1 MKTSHQKGIREL
13 EDTMKKSDIKLKG
26 PWNYIFS
33 ENIFWKRK
41 YFQVFD
47 CILKNTLE
55 NIIRCLV
62 VFLKMF

>member
-1 MKTSHQKGIREL
+1 
-13 EDTMKKSDIKLKG
+13 MKKSDIKLKG